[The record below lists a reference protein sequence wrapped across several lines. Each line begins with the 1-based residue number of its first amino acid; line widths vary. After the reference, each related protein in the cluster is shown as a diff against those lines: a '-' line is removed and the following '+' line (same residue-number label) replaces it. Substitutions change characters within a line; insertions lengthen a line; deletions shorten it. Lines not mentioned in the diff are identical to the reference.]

1 LKHPTYVADQKLP
14 LMSVLLVYTLWGVQP
29 IYWRLF
35 HQIPLTHILAHRI
48 IWSVALL
55 MPAILFTRRWTQLAM
70 LFRSLRKIGIT
81 ALCAVMIASNWML
94 NIYAVSTK
102 QVVEASM
109 GQYITP
115 ILVIFLGVVI
125 LKEKTQPHKI
135 IATLVAAA
143 GVGMLTIHVGKVP
156 AIALL
161 LILSFTTYTF
171 LKKIIQVDPIV
182 GIAAEMLILLP
193 FMVVFL
199 AFKQVEG
206 TPLFITKNRE
216 TVWLLMSTGFFTSI
230 PLLLFAYGVPRL
242 HLSNLG
248 FIQYYAPTLNL
259 LIAIFVFGETFTPFH
274 LASFGLIWIAIAMVM
289 LNPLGRRI
297 HAKRAGFRGSS

>member
-1 LKHPTYVADQKLP
+1 MNHRTDALDQKLP
-14 LMSVLLVYTLWGVQP
+14 LMSVLLVYTIWGVQP
-29 IYWRLF
+29 LYWRLF

-48 IWSVALL
+48 IWSVVLL
-55 MPAILFTRRWTQLAM
+55 IPAILLTHRRTQLAV
-70 LFRSLRKIGIT
+70 LFRSLRKISLT
-81 ALCAVMIASNWML
+81 TLCAIMIASNWML

-115 ILVIFLGVVI
+115 ILVIFLGVFI
-125 LKEKTQPHKI
+125 LKEKTQLHKI
-135 IATLVAAA
+135 IATLIAAA

-161 LILSFTTYTF
+161 LILTFTTYTF
-171 LKKIIQVDPIV
+171 LKKVIQVDPIV
-182 GIAAEMLILLP
+182 GIAAEMLVLLP

-199 AFKQVEG
+199 AFKRAGG
-206 TPLFITKNRE
+206 TPLFITGNSE
-216 TVWLLMSTGFFTSI
+216 TVWLLLSTGLFTSI

-248 FIQYYAPTLNL
+248 FIQYYAPSINL
-259 LIAIFVFGETFTPFH
+259 LIAIFIFGETFTPIHF
-274 LASFGLIWIAIAMVM
+274 ASFGLIWIAIAIVL
-289 LNPLGRRI
+289 LNPLGKRI
-297 HAKRAGFRGSS
+297 HRKKTVGLT